1 MTFINQI
8 LYPNKKFDSPES
20 LALFEP
26 FIYKPFR
33 VETEKKRE
41 PIKSVQIAVEP
52 VINMVNPV
60 SIDKTTDK
68 INNTNP
74 NQTPNPNPNQNLI
87 SPTQTDTLFWCIY
100 IATYGYLDYISIGT
114 KYKNKEIEIK
124 QQMIKTIQTTPNLLR
139 PNAMDGHTYKIT
151 KVATQE
157 IMSELMLDQKTSLK
171 TLYAMCIINKLSVYL
186 VDENTKTYLKYGKDE
201 VGKDEVG
208 KDEVGKDEVGKDDN
222 DHGPILIRRSIDG
235 IYFIDLDTTHEKIE
249 NIKETLFEIEHGP
262 KPIKPISS
270 YKMADLEK
278 MTEIL
283 DITFDSEKV
292 KKQEMYDKILNQCI
306 WITDTVKKGSSK
318 KRIP

>member
-1 MTFINQI
+1 MTYLNQI
-8 LYPNKKFDSPES
+8 LYPNKKFDSPGS
-20 LALFEP
+20 LVLFEP
-26 FIYKPFR
+26 FIYKPIR
-33 VETEKKRE
+33 ETEKTDNFIREEVKIQE
-41 PIKSVQIAVEP
+41 PIKSVQNVFTP
-52 VINMVNPV
+52 L
-60 SIDKTTDK
+60 SIDKVTN
-68 INNTNP
+68 INNTKKSP
-74 NQTPNPNPNQNLI
+74 PKQTVISPKQTPDQNRI

-186 VDENTKTYLKYGKDE
+186 VDENTKTYLKYGKDVVLKDVVE
-201 VGKDEVG
+201 KDEY
-208 KDEVGKDEVGKDDN
+208 
-222 DHGPILIRRSIDG
+222 HGPVLITRSIDG
-235 IYFIDLDTTHEKIE
+235 IYHIDLDTTNEKIE

-283 DITFDSEKV
+283 DIAFDLEKV

-318 KRIP
+318 KGIH